1 MKTQCVSSRLNW
13 VPQPPQPQAIMLV
26 GRGTRWLAGEGV
38 GGPNSDDWIETLV
51 LCIVSIVYSFT
62 RRTHSVFALVTYY

>member
-1 MKTQCVSSRLNW
+1 MKPQCLSSRLNW
-13 VPQPPQPQAIMLV
+13 VPQPPPPLASV
-26 GRGTRWLAGEGV
+26 GGGDALAGWGEV

-51 LCIVSIVYSFT
+51 LCIVYSFT